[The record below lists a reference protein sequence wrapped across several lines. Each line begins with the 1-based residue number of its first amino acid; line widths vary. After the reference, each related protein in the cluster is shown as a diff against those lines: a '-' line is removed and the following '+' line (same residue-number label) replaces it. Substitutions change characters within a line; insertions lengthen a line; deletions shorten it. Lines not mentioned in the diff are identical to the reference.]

1 LATEEDK
8 NSYVEALIVTDKLL
22 AVDKTGRVTIYSTA
36 SKIYTDV
43 IKPVIEKKLRLKALL
58 ESRKKEIK
66 EEIKQKKVKPEGKEE
81 LKKVMKAARKI

>member
-43 IKPVIEKKLRLKALL
+43 IKPIIEKKTQTKSIVRI
-58 ESRKKEIK
+58 KKKRDKRRNETKKSETRRQRRIK
-66 EEIKQKKVKPEGKEE
+66 KK
-81 LKKVMKAARKI
+81 